1 VELQFTHCK
10 GGYGG
15 VEDEEIGVREKK
27 RRRNEIMEIEL
38 RQDSNE
44 RGKNENGRDQLLEV
58 DQQQRT
64 AKQNQK

>member
-15 VEDEEIGVREKK
+15 VDDEEIGVREKK

-38 RQDSNE
+38 TRF
-44 RGKNENGRDQLLEV
+44 K
-58 DQQQRT
+58 
-64 AKQNQK
+64 